1 MELKEIKKN
10 VQYDWLD
17 LIRGLAAL
25 AVFTGHLRIICYR
38 DAAPSSLDLLGK
50 LTFFLTGFGHISVI
64 IFFVLSG
71 FLIIKSIH
79 QSNMLKK
86 WNTLNYAQ
94 SRFFRLWVVLI
105 PALVFGLAF
114 DKIGLH
120 YWGDSLFYSN
130 KWKYFFDQ
138 DLAHKL
144 SFEIFI
150 GNAFF
155 VQKILVPT
163 LGSNGALW
171 SLANEFWYYVIFP
184 LFYFAFK
191 KNMLLKHRIILTVCG
206 LGLLYFVGYQIA
218 FNFAIWLMGG
228 LSYLISLKVN
238 KKYLN
243 NNIAMIATLIVFI
256 VATCMLRLKLYE
268 NIFNNYTLSILF
280 ALCIPFLIQTEMR
293 SNLLRK
299 ATSYFSD
306 ISYTLYLAHLPFI
319 YLITSIIDFQDEIW
333 SAKSFWLFAAL
344 TILTILYAK
353 LMYLLFERNTKQIRE
368 FFTSKFPA
376 RLLNSPLF
384 NLTSRGINFY
394 KRLWHNRTNV

>member
-1 MELKEIKKN
+1 MEINVIKKKA
-10 VQYDWLD
+10 QYDWLD

-38 DAAPSSLDLLGK
+38 DADPGSLDLWGK

-79 QSNMLKK
+79 QSDLQKK
-86 WNTLNYAQ
+86 WDTLNYAQ
-94 SRFFRLWVVLI
+94 NRFFRLWVVLI

-130 KWKYFFDQ
+130 QWKYFFDQ
-138 DLAHKL
+138 DLANKL
-144 SFEIFI
+144 SFDIFI

-184 LFYFAFK
+184 LCYFALK
-191 KNMLLKHRIILTVCG
+191 KNTILVYRIIFAVSAA
-206 LGLLYFVGYQIA
+206 GLLYFVGYQIA

-228 LSYLISLKVN
+228 LSYIISLKLDR
-238 KKYLN
+238 KYLN
-243 NNIAMIATLIVFI
+243 STIAMLGTLTIFMIAV
-256 VATCMLRLKLYE
+256 CMLRLKLYE
-268 NIFNNYTLSILF
+268 GVFNNYTISILF
-280 ALCIPFLIQTEMR
+280 ALCIPFLTHTEMR
-293 SNLLRK
+293 SKILKRIS
-299 ATSYFSD
+299 AYFSN

-319 YLITSIIDFQDEIW
+319 YLLTSIIDFQDEIW
-333 SAKSFWLFAAL
+333 NKNTFWIFAGV
-344 TILTILYAK
+344 TIATVLYSTA
-353 LMYLLFERNTKQIRE
+353 MYFLFERNTKYIRE
-368 FFTSKFPA
+368 LCTIRYPNKLKNIPGVNT
-376 RLLNSPLF
+376 LVNWGL
-384 NLTSRGINFY
+384 NFY
-394 KRLWHNRTNV
+394 RRIQN